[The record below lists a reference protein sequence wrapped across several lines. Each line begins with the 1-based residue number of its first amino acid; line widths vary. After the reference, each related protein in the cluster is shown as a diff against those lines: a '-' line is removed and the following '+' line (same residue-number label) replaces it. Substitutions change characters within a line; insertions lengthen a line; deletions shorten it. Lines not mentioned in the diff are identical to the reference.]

1 MKVCL
6 ISPPFPFSGRV
17 PMAPPILEYL
27 GALTLKAMPDA
38 ELQLIDANISEPLP
52 ENIRA
57 DLIGISS
64 ITATITWSYK
74 FSDELRKLGKKV
86 VLGGIHPTA
95 LPDEAK
101 QHADA
106 VVVGEA
112 ESVWAE
118 VLKDALNGNLKPFY
132 YGERLPLDDMPLP
145 LAGFMKGRYKF
156 RAVFTARGCPYKCSF
171 CSVRKFFGDTV
182 RCRPIEKVVEEVKKC
197 TGRVYFNGD
206 DTIWG
211 EDLSRSIELF
221 TGLSRGTK
229 KWWYGFGDLRA
240 PQSLLGDKLLKAA
253 RKSGLFS
260 VWAGWETSS
269 SKGLK
274 MYHAV
279 AKQGKNR
286 EDAVKKIKKYGID
299 VTLFVV
305 LGGRSD
311 TAADFENVV
320 GLAKRLGVIIHPVL
334 LTPLPGTELY
344 EEYKPYLLKDKGWEY
359 YTGVNAVF
367 EHPTMSPE
375 KIEERFYK
383 TSLELLSTKR
393 ILMHLFE
400 IPIRGFP
407 MTHLLSLMKQIP
419 MKRAMEKA
427 YENWKIDRGKKAA
440 FDAK

>member
-1 MKVCL
+1 
-6 ISPPFPFSGRV
+6 
-17 PMAPPILEYL
+17 MAPPILEYL
-27 GALTLKAMPDA
+27 GALTLRAMPGA
-38 ELQLIDANISEPLP
+38 ELELIDANIHEPGP
-52 ENIRA
+52 EDLQA

-95 LPDEAK
+95 LPEEAK
-101 QHADA
+101 QHADS

-112 ESVWAE
+112 ESVWHE
-118 VLKDALNGNLKPFY
+118 VLNDALSGNLKPYY
-132 YGERLPLDDMPLP
+132 YGKRLQLDDMPIP
-145 LAGFMKGRYKF
+145 LTGVLKGPYKF
-156 RAVFTARGCPYKCSF
+156 MAVFTARGCPYKCTF
-171 CSVRKFFGDTV
+171 CSVRKFFGDTI
-182 RCRPIEKVVEEVKKC
+182 RYRPIGKVVEEIEKC

-206 DTIWG
+206 DNIWG
-211 EDLSRSIELF
+211 GDLNRSIELF
-221 TGLSRGTK
+221 TELSKGSK

-240 PQSLLGDKLLKAA
+240 PQSHLGDKLLEAA

-269 SKGLK
+269 GEGLR

-279 AKQGKNR
+279 AKQGKSR

-311 TAADFENVV
+311 TAADFENVI
-320 GLAKRLGVIIHPVL
+320 GLAKRLGVMIHPVL

-375 KIEERFYK
+375 EIEERFYK
-383 TSLELLSTKR
+383 ISLELLSTKR

-407 MTHLLSLMKQIP
+407 TTHLLSLMKQIP

-427 YENWKIDRGKKAA
+427 YENWKIDRRRKDA